1 MSSNIKSNTRTAKTR
16 TNDKTRPARQ
26 TDAANSQ
33 QGRRDGGGGVLSSSS
48 KYWFNPYLEVIQSN
62 RDIVGIA

>member
-48 KYWFNPYLEVIQSN
+48 KY
-62 RDIVGIA
+62 